1 MCVFSTFTSTHGCQN
16 AYTESSVYESSGRAE
31 KGREERADAEKA
43 VHITTQLL
51 TQASGKC
58 ADVF

>member
-16 AYTESSVYESSGRAE
+16 AYTESSVYESSGHAE

-43 VHITTQLL
+43 VHITT
-51 TQASGKC
+51 
-58 ADVF
+58 